1 MGLSQLGSV
10 QPQIIL
16 VDLLW
21 PATRLWASC
30 SVERATLGVGLDA
43 SGTCENNCARLAANI
58 YTGKC
63 GAPDTLYPVLCKG
76 LNSPEK
82 KTPGSQYT
90 PVVMVKRH
98 RGARSLYSSTVLHMW
113 GNLITN

>member
-43 SGTCENNCARLAANI
+43 SGTCENNCARARRALPPTSIPASAELPI
-58 YTGKC
+58 HCK
-63 GAPDTLYPVLCKG
+63 KG
-76 LNSPEK
+76 LYSPGKKDTGEPVYPGSNGK
-82 KTPGSQYT
+82 KTPG
-90 PVVMVKRH
+90 
-98 RGARSLYSSTVLHMW
+98 GAFPLQ
-113 GNLITN
+113 

>member
-30 SVERATLGVGLDA
+30 SVERATLGVGLEA

-63 GAPDTLYPVLCKG
+63 GAPDTGTLYCKTG
-76 LNSPEK
+76 LYSPERKKDTGEPVYPGSNGK
-82 KTPGSQYT
+82 KTPGS
-90 PVVMVKRH
+90 
-98 RGARSLYSSTVLHMW
+98 VL
-113 GNLITN
+113 

>member
-63 GAPDTLYPVLCKG
+63 GAPDTLY
-76 LNSPEK
+76 
-82 KTPGSQYT
+82 
-90 PVVMVKRH
+90 M
-98 RGARSLYSSTVLHMW
+98 
-113 GNLITN
+113 